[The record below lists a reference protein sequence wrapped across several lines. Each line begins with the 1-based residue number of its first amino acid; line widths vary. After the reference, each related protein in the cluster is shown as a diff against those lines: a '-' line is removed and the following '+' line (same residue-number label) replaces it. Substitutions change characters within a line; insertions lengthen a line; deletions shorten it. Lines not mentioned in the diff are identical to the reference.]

1 MDAVYVLQ
9 IGEKYDYQIDM
20 STIWPGDTIA
30 TVTWT
35 FPTGLTGSLQSNTT
49 TTATTWIE
57 RTAGGNLVV
66 TAELVS
72 TAGRKELVRWL
83 FTVAA
88 ILTPAEAANVLRV
101 EADDIQMLDLLPQI
115 DAYIRNATGRDWSQD
130 NPILADAKAAAR
142 LLLVKWH
149 EDPGDL
155 TSGANALG
163 WGLRSMLVQLEAKA
177 MRYFRFEGLSGAGA
191 ISLPGVKRGDTVSTL
206 TGLIGVSGDQAAS
219 FETVITVDGQIQQS
233 SGSDLSEKW
242 YQAYIVP
249 PEGL

>member
-1 MDAVYVLQ
+1 MDAIYALQ

-20 STIWPGDTIA
+20 SMVWAGDTIA
-30 TVTWT
+30 SVAWT
-35 FPTGLTGSLQSNTT
+35 FPTGLTGSGQVNTA

-57 RTAGGNLVV
+57 RTASGNLVV
-66 TAELVS
+66 EALLTS
-72 TAGRKELVRWL
+72 TAGRKELIRWL
-83 FTVAA
+83 FTVVT
-88 ILTPAEAANVLRV
+88 ILTPTEAANVLRV
-101 EADDIQMLDLLPQI
+101 EADDLQMLDLLPQI

-130 NPILADAKAAAR
+130 NPILQDAKAAAR

-155 TSGANALG
+155 TSAANALG

-206 TGLIGVSGDQAAS
+206 TGLIGTNGDQSAS
-219 FETVITVDGQIQQS
+219 FEMVITVDDQILQS
-233 SGSDLSEKW
+233 SGSDLSAKW
-242 YQAYIVP
+242 FQAYIVP